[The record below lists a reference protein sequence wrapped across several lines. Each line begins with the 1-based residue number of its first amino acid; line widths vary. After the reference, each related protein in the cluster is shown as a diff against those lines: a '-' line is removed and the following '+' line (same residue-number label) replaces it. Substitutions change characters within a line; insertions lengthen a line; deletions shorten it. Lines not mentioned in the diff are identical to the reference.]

1 MSTAELKAAL
11 RESLARR
18 GVWNQMRAQ
27 MRAEVFSALDDP
39 QDVRPGVPEANIVLN
54 ELIREYLAF
63 NGYNHSLSVF
73 LQEASCSAEALPRS
87 LLAHQTHLPKQVGT
101 TPSSGA
107 DLPLLYAL
115 RPPKP
120 AAPSAAAAPAAAQP
134 RTPLP
139 VPAPPPP
146 ALLENAPV
154 HLSVPEKARQAPGP
168 APVLLAG
175 L

>member
-87 LLAHQTHLPKQVGT
+87 LLAHQTQLPKQVGS

-120 AAPSAAAAPAAAQP
+120 AAPSAAAAPAAQP

-146 ALLENAPV
+146 ASLAHAPV
-154 HLSVPEKARQAPGP
+154 HLSVPARQAPGP
-168 APVLLAG
+168 APVVLAG

>member
-87 LLAHQTHLPKQVGT
+87 LLAHQTQVGT

-134 RTPLP
+134 RTSLP

-146 ALLENAPV
+146 ASLAHTPL
-154 HLSVPEKARQAPGP
+154 HLSVPARQAPGP
-168 APVLLAG
+168 APVVLAG